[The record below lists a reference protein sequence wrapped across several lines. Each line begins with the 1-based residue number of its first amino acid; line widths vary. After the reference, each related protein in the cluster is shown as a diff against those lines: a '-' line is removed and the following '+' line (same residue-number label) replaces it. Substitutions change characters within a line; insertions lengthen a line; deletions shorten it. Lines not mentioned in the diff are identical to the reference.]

1 VTITVTIAVII
12 SVTISVAFAVSIDV
26 TTDLHL
32 CLPCITNPLVDF
44 NRVNFHLL
52 ILTGEFQLV
61 HFIKVYSKW
70 LHWTSLWLLL
80 WPSLLPV
87 LWPLIDFNRVNF
99 SWLFLTNAMT
109 ATVTIA
115 VSKAVTI
122 AVTIAVVFAVSI
134 DVHTDLHLC
143 LPALPRSVKFNWLI
157 LAGWISTG
165 WL

>member
-1 VTITVTIAVII
+1 MDALNNTITIAMTITITIAVTITVTIAVII

-70 LHWTSLWLLL
+70 LH
-80 WPSLLPV
+80 
-87 LWPLIDFNRVNF
+87 
-99 SWLFLTNAMT
+99 
-109 ATVTIA
+109 
-115 VSKAVTI
+115 
-122 AVTIAVVFAVSI
+122 
-134 DVHTDLHLC
+134 
-143 LPALPRSVKFNWLI
+143 
-157 LAGWISTG
+157 
-165 WL
+165 